1 MVVAY
6 LRVSTDKQHLNNQ
19 KQEIRKY
26 AAKKGIIIDQ
36 WIEETISG
44 AKDQKLR
51 KLGSLLR
58 RLKKNDTLLISEISR
73 LSRRL
78 LEIMSILNT
87 CIRKGVIIHSVKE
100 GYELTD
106 NINSKI
112 ITMAFGIVAEVERNL
127 ISSRTKEALANK
139 KAQGVILGRP
149 PGSSPKMDIL
159 EKNSKTIIEL
169 LNSKVPYV
177 QIARL
182 FEVSIGTF
190 CSYVKK
196 LKNSQ

>member
-1 MVVAY
+1 M
-6 LRVSTDKQHLNNQ
+6 
-19 KQEIRKY
+19 
-26 AAKKGIIIDQ
+26 
-36 WIEETISG
+36 
-44 AKDQKLR
+44 R

-58 RLKKNDTLLISEISR
+58 RLKKNDTLIISEISR

-78 LEIMSILNT
+78 LEVMSILNT
-87 CIRKGVIIHSVKE
+87 CIRKGIIIHSVKE

-149 PGSSPKMDIL
+149 LGSAPKMNIL
-159 EKNSKTIIEL
+159 EKNSKTIMEL
-169 LNSKVPYV
+169 LDSKVPYV
-177 QIARL
+177 QIAQL
-182 FEVSIGTF
+182 FEVSIGTL

-196 LKNSQ
+196 LKNSP

>member
-6 LRVSTDKQHLNNQ
+6 LRVSTDKQHLDNQ
-19 KQEIRKY
+19 KQEIRRY
-26 AAKKGIIIDQ
+26 AAKRGITIDR
-36 WIEETISG
+36 WVEETISG
-44 AKDQKLR
+44 TKDQKLR
-51 KLGSLLR
+51 KLGGLLK
-58 RLKKNDTLLISEISR
+58 RLKKDDTLIVSEISR

-78 LEIMSILNT
+78 LEIMGILNT

-100 GYELTD
+100 GYELSD

-112 ITMAFGIVAEVERNL
+112 ITMAFGIVSEVERNL

-139 KAQGVILGRP
+139 KAQWIILGRP
-149 PGSSPKMDIL
+149 QGSSPKMDIL
-159 EKNSKTIIEL
+159 EKNSEVITKL
-169 LNSKVPYV
+169 LDNKIPYV

-182 FEVSIGTF
+182 FDVSIGTL

-196 LKNSQ
+196 LKNSP

>member
-6 LRVSTDKQHLNNQ
+6 LRVSTDKQHLDNK
-19 KQEIRKY
+19 KQEIRRY
-26 AAKKGIIIDQ
+26 AAKRGITIDR
-36 WIEETISG
+36 WVEETISG
-44 AKDQKLR
+44 TKDQKLR
-51 KLGSLLR
+51 KLGGLLK
-58 RLKKNDTLLISEISR
+58 RLKKDDTLIVSEISR

-78 LEIMSILNT
+78 LEIMGILNT

-100 GYELTD
+100 GYELSD

-112 ITMAFGIVAEVERNL
+112 ITMAFGIVSEVERNL

-139 KAQGVILGRP
+139 KAQGIILGRP
-149 PGSSPKMDIL
+149 QGSSPKMDIL
-159 EKNSKTIIEL
+159 EKNSEVITKL
-169 LNSKVPYV
+169 LDNKIPYV

-182 FEVSIGTF
+182 FDVSIGTL

-196 LKNSQ
+196 LKNSP

>member
-6 LRVSTDKQHLNNQ
+6 LRVSTGKQHLDNQ
-19 KQEIRKY
+19 KQEIRRY
-26 AAKKGIIIDQ
+26 AAKKGITIDR

-44 AKDQKLR
+44 TREQKLR
-51 KLGSLLR
+51 KLGGLLR
-58 RLKKNDTLLISEISR
+58 RLKKNDTLIVSEISR

-78 LEIMSILNT
+78 LEIMGILNT
-87 CIRKGVIIHSVKE
+87 CIRKGIIIHSVKE
-100 GYELTD
+100 GYELSD

-112 ITMAFGIVAEVERNL
+112 ITMAFGIVSEVERNL

-149 PGSSPKMDIL
+149 LGSAPKMNIL
-159 EKNSKTIIEL
+159 EKNSKTIMEL
-169 LNSKVPYV
+169 LDSKVPYV

-182 FEVSIGTF
+182 FEVSIGTL

-196 LKNSQ
+196 LKNSP